1 MEKLVRI
8 ALAVLF
14 LLGIASAQQVDIF
27 GGYSGLDF
35 HVPSNTVTSPADAW
49 LSLKKGWDISGSV
62 GQFHHLAFE
71 VDLSGHSLSDCG
83 GNTGKNCSNFS
94 IMGGPRFTLGD
105 RSKRFTY
112 FAHGLFGRD
121 RMNLIANGVSQS
133 DSQWEIAGGGGVD
146 YWVARRIGI
155 QLGPFDYIYT
165 RHLFDQGVPSQRSI
179 RVSAG
184 VAFRFGGVPER
195 EPKAKREPKS
205 KSKNKSESTSK
216 HRLWRKSQPVPPAES
231 QPTTVAKST
240 PQEAQPLES
249 SMAGHGMQIA
259 SLGVVVAPQEFDG
272 AKILEIMPGG
282 VAEMAS
288 LKAGDLVK
296 TVDGKAVRTP
306 MELAAE
312 LSDKTGKVRVGILRG
327 TSEIET
333 VILLS
338 VR

>member
-35 HVPSNTVTSPADAW
+35 HLPSNNFTSPANAW
-49 LSLKKGWDISGSV
+49 LSYKKGWDISGSV
-62 GQFHHLAFE
+62 GQFHHIAFE
-71 VDLSGHSLSDCG
+71 VDISGHSLSDCG
-83 GNTGKNCSNFS
+83 GNTDKTCSNLS

-112 FAHGLFGRD
+112 FAHCLFGRD
-121 RMNLIANGVSQS
+121 RMNLVASGSIQT
-133 DSQWEIAGGGGVD
+133 DSQWAIAGGGGVD

-155 QLGPFDYIYT
+155 QLGPFDYVYT

-179 RVSAG
+179 RISAG

-195 EPKAKREPKS
+195 EPKSKREGKS
-205 KSKNKSESTSK
+205 KSESSSSR
-216 HRLWRKSQPVPPAES
+216 HRLWRRSQPVHPAES
-231 QPTTVAKST
+231 QPTTAAKSA
-240 PQEAQPLES
+240 PQETQPLE
-249 SMAGHGMQIA
+249 AVAGGHGMQIA

-272 AKILEIMPGG
+272 AKILEILPGG

-288 LKAGDLVK
+288 LKTGDLVK

-312 LSDKTGKVRVGILRG
+312 LSDKAGKVRIGILRG
-327 TSEIET
+327 TAEIET